1 MNCLSFGATKIQA
14 KRENITAQGA
24 TNNQPIPYEYA
35 CPANPIKLFVLEY
48 VAKND
53 IPITIPPSDLPPM
66 K

>member
-53 IPITIPPSDLPPM
+53 IPGILPAHNYTPT
-66 K
+66 